1 LYGYT
6 FNLSSRKY
14 GVIVKDQMSDKP
26 KRDVGSRLRAIR
38 KKLGMNQSVFAKA
51 LGGCSQGFVSDIE
64 VGRSAPSALVVA
76 GVEQLGFSSHWLMC
90 GEGEMQAPADRVRE
104 RPLPYGL
111 KEIPLVGEVAA
122 GLSKSIPD
130 DDVERM
136 LPIYLG
142 EHAGCQCFASKV
154 TGRSMEPLFRAGDI
168 VVVDKTCPPDNND
181 IVVAAIEDQV
191 MLKRVSV
198 APDAIYL
205 LSTSENVPPVRVD
218 RRSASAHV
226 VGKVIQLIRSRF

>member
-1 LYGYT
+1 MDI
-6 FNLSSRKY
+6 R
-14 GVIVKDQMSDKP
+14 IVDSLA
-26 KRDVGSRLRAIR
+26 SI
-38 KKLGMNQSVFAKA
+38 
-51 LGGCSQGFVSDIE
+51 
-64 VGRSAPSALVVA
+64 
-76 GVEQLGFSSHWLMC
+76 
-90 GEGEMQAPADRVRE
+90 PADRAE
-104 RPLPYGL
+104 RGA
-111 KEIPLVGEVAA
+111 E
-122 GLSKSIPD
+122 LSNASPK
-130 DDVERM
+130 
-136 LPIYLG
+136 LPIYLS

-181 IVVAAIEDQV
+181 IVVAIVEEQV
-191 MLKRVSV
+191 LLKRVSV